1 MVSGTGFEPT
11 TFGFGGQVLIFTSS
25 YLHFPTLLYYYAFQ
39 AFPFSLTYLFLPCNI
54 LKVWGIVWGIEKQE
68 IEGMAAVQRF
78 KTNYPGV
85 FYIESTVPGTKKADR
100 IYYIRYRRDGK
111 MVEEKAGRQS
121 SDDMTPARASKKRTN
136 RIEGK
141 QLSNTAQ
148 REEQKGKWT
157 IDRIWEEY
165 KLQKA
170 NLKGLRQD
178 KNRYKLYIETPFSN
192 KEPSD
197 IIQLD
202 VDRLRI
208 KLLKTKSPQTVK
220 HILALLRRIVNFGFS
235 KGICPALSF
244 KIEIPKVDNCKTD
257 DLNPDQLSVL
267 LKAIEKSNHIIAA
280 NMMLTALYTGMRRG
294 EMFKLQWEDIDF
306 DRGFIHLRDPKGKV
320 SQKIP
325 LNSAARHVF
334 EGLPKTSI
342 YVFPGRN
349 GEQRTDINK
358 AVNEIKTAAGLPKDF
373 RPLHGLRHVYASM
386 LASSGQVDMYTLQKL
401 MTHKSPQM
409 TQRYAHL
416 RDDALRKAS
425 DLAGDIIDQAI
436 KSKDE
441 KNKKIVNIDN
451 K

>member
-1 MVSGTGFEPT
+1 MPARKR
-11 TFGFGGQVLIFTSS
+11 I
-25 YLHFPTLLYYYAFQ
+25 
-39 AFPFSLTYLFLPCNI
+39 
-54 LKVWGIVWGIEKQE
+54 
-68 IEGMAAVQRF
+68 

-85 FYIESTVPGTKKADR
+85 YYVESKAIGSSKIEK
-100 IYYIRYRRDGK
+100 IYYIMYRRDGK
-111 MVEEKAGRQS
+111 LIEEKAGRQYQ
-121 SDDMTPARASKKRTN
+121 DDMTPARASKIRTN

-141 QLSNTAQ
+141 QLPNTAQ
-148 REEQKGKWT
+148 REKEKGKWT
-157 IDRIWEEY
+157 IDRLWKEY

-170 NLKGLRQD
+170 DLKGLRQD
-178 KNRYKLYIETPFSN
+178 KNRYKLYLETPFSS
-192 KEPSD
+192 KEPGE

-202 VDRLRI
+202 IDRLRI

-235 KGICPALSF
+235 KGLCPTLPF

-257 DLNPDQLSVL
+257 DLNPDQLSAL
-267 LKAIEKSNHIIAA
+267 LKTIKKSSHIIAA

-320 SQKIP
+320 NQKIP
-325 LNSAARHVF
+325 LNSAARQVF
-334 EGLPKTSI
+334 QNMPKSSI
-342 YVFPGRN
+342 YVFPGGN
-349 GEQRTDINK
+349 GKRRTDVNK

-386 LASSGQVDMYTLQKL
+386 LASSGKVDMYTLQKL

-416 RDDALRKAS
+416 RDEALRSAS
-425 DLAGDIIDQAI
+425 DLAGDIIQQAI
-436 KSKDE
+436 NGKKE
-441 KNKKIVNIDN
+441 KIVNI
-451 K
+451 